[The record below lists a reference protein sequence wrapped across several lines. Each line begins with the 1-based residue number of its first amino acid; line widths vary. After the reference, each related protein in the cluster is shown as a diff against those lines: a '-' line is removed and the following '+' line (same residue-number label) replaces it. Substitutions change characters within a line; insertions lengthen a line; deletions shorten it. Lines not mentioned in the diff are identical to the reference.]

1 MTTEIDLNSK
11 RKTFIIDTS
20 VLLYDKHSIHS
31 LPGNDIVIPIVVLDE
46 LDRFK
51 EKQGL
56 LGENARYVNRYL
68 DNLRSLGSLHDGVEI
83 EDDQTIRVDI
93 GTHKVPESL
102 DSSLGDNKIIACAL
116 ACKNSSPNRVTVIT
130 KDINFRVKCDS
141 LGIYA
146 EDYYRDRIVSDKS
159 QMFSGVQEIEL
170 EDIDSDLIEEFYSNS
185 YIEAQDLPYETFENE
200 FVILKS
206 GSKSALGVNYD
217 GRIQPLSDKISKVIG
232 IGPRNKEQKFA
243 LDLLTRDDVRIVTM
257 TGIAGSGKTFLTL
270 MAGIAGLQDRKFE
283 RIVITRSLQTVGKE
297 IGFLPGDVDDK
308 LSPWLS
314 PILDNFRQTF
324 KDVSYFEAMRQKGQI
339 EVSPLA
345 FIRGRTFNNTYL
357 IVDEAQNSTIHELKT
372 IITRM
377 GENSKIVLLGDT
389 DQIDTPYLDSLSN
402 GLTIVIEKFK
412 AEKIAGHITM
422 IKGERSE
429 LATLAS
435 RLL

>member
-1 MTTEIDLNSK
+1 MTTENNENFGK

-31 LPGNDIVIPIVVLDE
+31 LPGNDVIIPIVVLDE

-51 EKQGL
+51 EKQAI

-68 DNLRSLGSLHDGVEI
+68 DKLRVSGSLHDGVTI
-83 EDDQTIRVDI
+83 EGDQTIRVDVD
-93 GTHKVPESL
+93 THSVPDSL
-102 DSSLGDNKIIACAL
+102 DSATGDNKIIACAL
-116 ACKNSSPNRVTVIT
+116 NCQKLGMNRVTVIT

-141 LGIYA
+141 LGIRA
-146 EDYYRDRIVSDKS
+146 EDYYRDRIIKDKS
-159 QMFSGVQEIEL
+159 LMYAGLEEIEV
-170 EDIDSDLIEEFYSNS
+170 EDVSIIDDFYRDNRVEASRINEE
-185 YIEAQDLPYETFENE
+185 IFENQ

-206 GSKSALGVNYD
+206 GNQSALGVMYD
-217 GRIQPLSDKISKVIG
+217 GFIRQPVNNISKVIG
-232 IGPRNKEQKFA
+232 INPKNKEQKFA
-243 LDLLTRDDVRIVTM
+243 LDLLTRDDVQMVTM

-270 MAGIAGLQDRKFE
+270 MAGLSGLQEKKYD

-297 IGFLPGDVDDK
+297 IGFLPGDIDDK
-308 LSPWLS
+308 MSPWLS
-314 PILDNFRQTF
+314 PILDNFRQAF
-324 KDVSYFEAMRQKGQI
+324 KDVTYFEAMRQRGQI

-345 FIRGRTFNNTYL
+345 YIRGRTFNNTFL

-372 IITRM
+372 IITRV
-377 GENSKIVLLGDT
+377 GENSKVVLLGDT

-402 GLTIVIEKFK
+402 GLTVTIEKFK
-412 AEKIAGHITM
+412 KERISGHITLT
-422 IKGERSE
+422 KGERSV